1 MSEHLLEIDIVTPQ
15 RVIYSGKAESV
26 SIPGSKGPFQ
36 VLFNHAPIVSSL
48 DIGVIKILNEDH
60 DEIIYATDGGFVEV
74 LKNRVSVVVETAE
87 EASTIDP
94 STAKTK
100 IESLRVTLDATQNYT
115 QRDELKKDIAK
126 LENRVRIAAR

>member
-48 DIGVIKILNEDH
+48 DIGAIKILNEDH

-94 STAKTK
+94 GTAKTK